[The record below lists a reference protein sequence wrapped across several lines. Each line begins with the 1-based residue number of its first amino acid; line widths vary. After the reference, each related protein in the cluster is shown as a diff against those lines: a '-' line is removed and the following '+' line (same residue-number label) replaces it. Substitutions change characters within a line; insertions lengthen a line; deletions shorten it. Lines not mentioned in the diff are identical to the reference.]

1 MWYKNT
7 RLFIARHSTP
17 VCHLCGLHI
26 EKPIS
31 DTIWCLN
38 CMAFFSP
45 KPRCQRCGLTTL
57 ISVPEC
63 GSCLS
68 NPPLWNKLYCVGDYQ
83 LPLSS
88 YIHKLKYAG
97 HLQNAY
103 DLTYLLS
110 QRIIN
115 PAPLI
120 VSMPLHWSRFIRR
133 GYNQS
138 DVLGYYLTSHLNAYH
153 VLNNDLFDE
162 KALNNKVFDDTVF
175 DGKMFKRIKVTP
187 SQQGLDKQQR
197 VKNLRHAFA
206 LNYRPE
212 QSHVAIIDDVV
223 TTGSSVRQLCKLLLD
238 IGVEKIDIYCICRTG
253 I

>member
-7 RLFIARHSTP
+7 RLFISRYSTP

-31 DTIWCLN
+31 DTIWCSN
-38 CMAFFSP
+38 CLAFFNP

-57 ISVPEC
+57 VPVPEC

-83 LPLSS
+83 LPLSG

-110 QRIIN
+110 QRIID

-120 VSMPLHWSRFIRR
+120 VSMPLHWSRFMRR

-138 DVLGYYLTSHLNAYH
+138 DILGHYLTYHLNTYNVCKSNA
-153 VLNNDLFDE
+153 FDR
-162 KALNNKVFDDTVF
+162 
-175 DGKMFKRIKVTP
+175 KMFKRIKATP

-197 VKNLRHAFA
+197 VKNLRHAFT
-206 LNYRPE
+206 LNYLPE
-212 QSHVAIIDDVV
+212 QSHIAIIDDVV